1 MNITYKNYKILQ
13 TKSLNYDL
21 IRVVKREV
29 FEKDDNN
36 KKVAT
41 GEYKDF
47 DEECGYDM
55 SLERCIDKIVKFE
68 LLENQETVDLRTFL
82 TEYDKAKQELLTAIK
97 K

>member
-1 MNITYKNYKILQ
+1 MNIAYKNYKIIQ

-21 IRVVKREV
+21 LRTVKREV

-41 GEYKDF
+41 GELKDF
-47 DEECGYDM
+47 DEEWGYDM
-55 SLERCIDKIVKFE
+55 KLE
-68 LLENQETVDLRTFL
+68 LLEKQETVDLKTFL
-82 TEYDKAKQELLTAIK
+82 TEYDKVKQELLTEIK